1 MKITAGMGS
10 VEDYEMLVQAGADE
24 IFCGY
29 VPFDWNQK
37 FGNLMP
43 LNRREVMYYHVQV
56 NVCEDMKLLANM
68 MKDMHVPVA
77 ITLNALYY
85 TEEQLKWIGDTIL
98 RLMELG
104 FRDYIIADIGLVLY
118 LRERRIP
125 CYIHMSGEIGEWN
138 EPAIR
143 MIREIC
149 GQDAGSPQ
157 CKRIIFHRK
166 NSIEDMESM
175 IGAFEEKDMEYE
187 AFLMNEMCHFTG
199 GILQFSSL

>member
-68 MKDMHVPVA
+68 MKDM
-77 ITLNALYY
+77 
-85 TEEQLKWIGDTIL
+85 
-98 RLMELG
+98 
-104 FRDYIIADIGLVLY
+104 
-118 LRERRIP
+118 
-125 CYIHMSGEIGEWN
+125 
-138 EPAIR
+138 
-143 MIREIC
+143 
-149 GQDAGSPQ
+149 
-157 CKRIIFHRK
+157 RK
-166 NSIEDMESM
+166 N
-175 IGAFEEKDMEYE
+175 
-187 AFLMNEMCHFTG
+187 N
-199 GILQFSSL
+199 

>member
-1 MKITAGMGS
+1 MESIRDGEKMKITAGMGS

-56 NVCEDMKLLANM
+56 NVWEDMKLLANL

-104 FRDYIIADIGLVLY
+104 FRDYIIAD
-118 LRERRIP
+118 R
-125 CYIHMSGEIGEWN
+125 S
-138 EPAIR
+138 
-143 MIREIC
+143 
-149 GQDAGSPQ
+149 
-157 CKRIIFHRK
+157 F
-166 NSIEDMESM
+166 
-175 IGAFEEKDMEYE
+175 
-187 AFLMNEMCHFTG
+187 
-199 GILQFSSL
+199 